1 MFTYILAGLL
11 IFHGLVHILGLL
23 IFFEITEIETLPY
36 STKVLGERVDIGYIG
51 IRLLGIIW
59 LLILIAMVAAGI
71 GLLLGTSWWYSF
83 ALWSTVASTVVTILG
98 WSDTKFGLLINVL
111 VFILLFLGNSQG
123 WY

>member
-1 MFTYILAGLL
+1 M
-11 IFHGLVHILGLL
+11 VHILGLL